1 MGMHMDLGSVLG
13 LILGI
18 VLLVWGIVANGELIT
33 YWNFASI
40 LITLGG
46 TIASVMINFPM
57 KQLAKTGSLLKIAFT
72 SEEKDPNEVIDLLVS
87 FAESSRRDGL
97 LALEEKIQDLDDDFL
112 KKGIQL
118 VVDGTDA
125 DLIRSILQIELA
137 FLEERHQV
145 GQKMFD
151 QAGAYAPAY
160 GMIGTLI
167 GLIAMLV
174 DLDDPDKIGAGMATA
189 LITTLYGVLLS
200 NLVFLPIAGKL
211 RDKSAEE
218 ILLKEVM
225 IEGILSIQA
234 GENPRIVEEK
244 LRAFIPANQL
254 STSSRE
260 AQERE
265 FAQEGVTSR
274 V

>member
-1 MGMHMDLGSVLG
+1 MDLGSVF
-13 LILGI
+13 GI
-18 VLLVWGIVANGELIT
+18 IIGVVLLIGSIMMGSELGTFWDLPSVMIV
-33 YWNFASI
+33 
-40 LITLGG
+40 LGG
-46 TIASVMINFPM
+46 TVASIMINFSLP
-57 KQLAKTGSLLKIAFT
+57 QLRKVGSLLKIAFT
-72 SEEKDPNEVIDLLVS
+72 SQESNPNEVIELLVS
-87 FAESSRRDGL
+87 FAESSRREGL
-97 LALEEKIQDLDDDFL
+97 LALEEKIQDLDEEFL

-125 DLIRSILQIELA
+125 ELIRSILQIELA
-137 FLEERHQV
+137 FLEERHQA
-145 GQKMFD
+145 GQNMFD
-151 QAGAYAPAY
+151 QAASYAPAY
-160 GMIGTLI
+160 GMLGTLI

-174 DLDDPDKIGAGMATA
+174 DLDDPNAIGAGMATA

-200 NLVFLPIAGKL
+200 NLIFLPIAGKL
-211 RDKSAEE
+211 RDKSADE

-254 STSSRE
+254 DVAERE
-260 AQERE
+260 RRERE
-265 FAQEGVTSR
+265 FAQEGVTSG

>member
-1 MGMHMDLGSVLG
+1 MFMDLGSFVGIIVGVG
-13 LILGI
+13 LIVGSIMMDGDLSAFWSLPSVMI
-18 VLLVWGIVANGELIT
+18 V
-33 YWNFASI
+33 
-40 LITLGG
+40 LGG
-46 TIASVMINFPM
+46 TVASIMINYPM
-57 KQLAKTGSLLKIAFT
+57 KQVMKIFSLTKIAF
-72 SEEKDPNEVIDLLVS
+72 SRDDKDPNEIISLLVG
-87 FAESSRRDGL
+87 FAESSRREGL
-97 LALEEKIQDLDDDFL
+97 LALEEKIQELDEEFL

-125 DLIRSILQIELA
+125 ELIRSILQIELS
-137 FLEERHQV
+137 FIEERHQS
-145 GQKMFD
+145 GQQLFE

-160 GMIGTLI
+160 GMVGTLI

-174 DLDDPDKIGAGMATA
+174 DLDDPDKIGSGMAVA
-189 LITTLYGVLLS
+189 LITTLYGTVLS

-211 RDKSAEE
+211 RNRSGEE

-254 STSSRE
+254 SIPGQQEQSRD
-260 AQERE
+260 
-265 FAQEGVTSR
+265 FASEGVTSG